1 MPTWNEKGTTA
12 MTKYVRIAVCAA
24 AIVCSGCKGD
34 KPSGT
39 VFNGK
44 ITNIETY
51 TVTPQTFHE
60 YINLPVIVN
69 PFREASLG
77 LVTGGRV
84 TKLFVDKGDRVI
96 EGQVLLETET
106 EMLSASLEM
115 VKANLE
121 FQKSEFARNRQLFD
135 AGNISPAVFDAAKLA
150 LALAQSQFDI
160 AKKQFDD
167 ATLEAPFSGVITM
180 RKTEIGDVLGPGTP
194 AFRIIDIDRVKVQA
208 GIPEKYIGGF
218 KAGNRV
224 LIRFDSIPGREFE
237 GKINYIAPEASSS
250 IRTFPAEMVVENRQG
265 LIKAG
270 IMGNAQILKK
280 VHPDAVMVPLNA
292 VIQTQNGRVA
302 FVLRQD
308 NTAEERT
315 VEVGP
320 ASELMIKIEKGISPG
335 DRVIVKG
342 QHQIANG
349 EKVRV
354 VGETE
359 NQGAE
364 GTGR

>member
-1 MPTWNEKGTTA
+1 MPTWNEKGTTS
-12 MTKYVRIAVCAA
+12 MTKYVGIAVCTA
-24 AIVCSGCKGD
+24 AIVFSGCKGD
-34 KPSGT
+34 KPSGA

-60 YINLPVIVN
+60 YINLPVTVN
-69 PFREASLG
+69 PFRKASLG
-77 LVTGGRV
+77 LLASGRV
-84 TKLFVDKGDRVI
+84 TKLFVDKGDRI
-96 EGQVLLETET
+96 AEGQVLLETET
-106 EMLSASLEM
+106 EVLRASFVLA
-115 VKANLE
+115 KANLD
-121 FQKSEFARNRQLFD
+121 FQKNEFERNKQLFD
-135 AGNISPAVFDAAKLA
+135 AKNISPAVFDAAT
-150 LALAQSQFDI
+150 LALAQAQSQYEI
-160 AKKQFDD
+160 AKKQLDN
-167 ATLEAPFSGVITM
+167 ARLEAPFAGVVAA
-180 RKTEIGDVLGPGTP
+180 RNAELGDVLAPGTP
-194 AFRIIDIDRVKVQA
+194 AFRIIDIDRVKVEA

-237 GKINYIAPEASSS
+237 GKINYIAPEASPS
-250 IRTFPAEMVVENRQG
+250 IRTFTAEMVVENRQG